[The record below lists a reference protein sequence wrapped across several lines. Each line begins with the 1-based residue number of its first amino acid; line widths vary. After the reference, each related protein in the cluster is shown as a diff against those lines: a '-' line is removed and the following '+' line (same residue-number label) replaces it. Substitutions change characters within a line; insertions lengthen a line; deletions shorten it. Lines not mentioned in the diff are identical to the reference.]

1 MSSGAGVRSGMGSLP
16 VLDVVECSGEVE
28 IPLVEIPLVGEV
40 AILLGLAVRCKGAI
54 GVFVDFDG
62 VAKKASVRG
71 VNETA
76 RGGGGGGGLRRT

>member
-1 MSSGAGVRSGMGSLP
+1 MGSLP
-16 VLDVVECSGEVE
+16 VLDVVVCSGEVE
-28 IPLVEIPLVGEV
+28 MLLVGDV
-40 AILLGLAVRCKGAI
+40 AILLGLDVRCRGAI
-54 GVFVDFDG
+54 GVFVDLEG